1 VTERLSLWDVD
12 DAVAFTAAIAN
23 RSGLNLSWSDREDLE
38 QYLLVEI
45 WRLSLRYE
53 RGDPQFPPRFSV
65 YAAPCWLSERSTG
78 SGNGTAARAG
88 NSPAAPTSAN
98 DRGASPST
106 IPREIDW
113 TRLTPRAMAI
123 VRLVATS
130 ASQGWTATEIGEGLG
145 TTRSWVSSRLDEL
158 RDEILR
164 LDR

>member
-65 YAAPCWLSERSTG
+65 YAAPLLALRTVDWIRQRNGRTRWQFAGSTYERKRPRRVPFDDS
-78 SGNGTAARAG
+78 AR
-88 NSPAAPTSAN
+88 
-98 DRGASPST
+98 D
-106 IPREIDW
+106 
-113 TRLTPRAMAI
+113 
-123 VRLVATS
+123 
-130 ASQGWTATEIGEGLG
+130 
-145 TTRSWVSSRLDEL
+145 RLDQAHAESDGDREAGGDL
-158 RDEILR
+158 SIAGLDSDGDRRRARDYEILGLEPPR
-164 LDR
+164 RVA